1 MVYNPQF
8 ARLGDILVHEGYIT
22 EEQLKDALLKQG
34 NFGLK
39 LGETLIKLGYLTE
52 NELLEALHKQLGYD
66 VVQDKE
72 LMDLDINIVSS
83 IPEPY
88 AKENKVLALR
98 EEGDGV
104 VVAMTDPE
112 NLIVSDSLEKIL
124 GKNIKPVLIGN
135 SSLQDAIEKYYKSIR
150 TTTEVEDAVGGFEF
164 VAVDEDENE
173 ITIAAATEDVN
184 APVVKM
190 INLIINEAIKAGATD
205 IHIEPLTKISRI
217 RYRVDGALREV
228 MTPPIGMHPSL
239 ISLVKVMSKLNIA
252 ERRLPQDG
260 HISLKTA
267 MKSVD
272 VRVSITPTVLGE
284 KVVMRLLDKGEFGFK
299 LTTLGFEEDDMEIF
313 KKIIRR
319 PYGIIIV
326 SGPTGSGK
334 STTLHAALKEI
345 ENIESNIITVED
357 PVEYRLEGVTQI
369 ETKEQIGLTFGS
381 ALRSVLRQDPDIVLI
396 GEIRDEETA
405 DIAIKFSLTGHL
417 VFTTLHAND
426 APATITRMID
436 IGIKP
441 YLVGSSLSLV
451 MAQRL
456 VRKICKYCIKDYIP
470 TEQEIQDAG
479 LTPEEASKINF
490 KIGAGCVHCDNTGY
504 SGREGIF
511 ELLTINPEIR
521 RIIYEGGNQDLI
533 REAALRNGM
542 RTLHDAAITKMKKG
556 ITTIKEVIK
565 MTVVE

>member
-8 ARLGDILVHEGYIT
+8 ARLGDILVHEGYVT
-22 EEQLKDALLKQG
+22 EEQVKDALLKQG

-228 MTPPIGMHPSL
+228 MTPPIGMHASL

-426 APATITRMID
+426 APSTITRMID

-456 VRKICKYCIKDYIP
+456 VRKICKYCVKDYIP
-470 TEQEIQDAG
+470 TEQELQDIG

-521 RIIYEGGNQDLI
+521 KIIYEGGNQDLI
-533 REAALRNGM
+533 RDAALKNNM
-542 RTLHDAAITKMKKG
+542 RSLHDAAIIKMKNG

>member
-8 ARLGDILVHEGYIT
+8 ARLGEILVHEAYVT
-22 EEQLKDALLKQG
+22 EDQVKEALVKQS

-39 LGETLIKLGYLTE
+39 LGQTLIKLGYLTE
-52 NELLEALHKQLGYD
+52 NELITALHQQLGYD
-66 VVQDKE
+66 VVQDRE
-72 LMDLDINIVSS
+72 LMDLDIDIVSL

-88 AKENKVLALR
+88 AVENRVLALR

-104 VVAMTDPE
+104 VVAMADPE
-112 NLIVSDSLEKIL
+112 NLNVLDSLKKLI
-124 GKNIKPVLIGN
+124 GKNIKPVLIADSN
-135 SSLQDAIEKYYKSIR
+135 LHDAIEKYYKSIR

-173 ITIAAATEDVN
+173 ITIGAATEDVD
-184 APVVKM
+184 APVVKL

-205 IHIEPLTKISRI
+205 IHIEPLLKVSRI
-217 RYRVDGALREV
+217 RFRVDGALREV
-228 MTPPIGMHPSL
+228 MTPPIGMHASL

-260 HISLKTA
+260 HIALKTSL
-267 MKSVD
+267 KSVD

-299 LTTLGFEEDDMEIF
+299 LTTLGFESEDMDIF
-313 KKIIRR
+313 RKVIRR

-334 STTLHAALKEI
+334 STSLHAALKEI
-345 ENIESNIITVED
+345 QDIESNIITVED

-456 VRKICKYCIKDYIP
+456 VRKICKYCVKDYIP
-470 TEQEIQDAG
+470 TEQEIMDAG

-521 RIIYEGGNQDLI
+521 SIIYEGGNQDLI
-533 REAALRNGM
+533 RQAAIDNGM
-542 RTLHDAAITKMKKG
+542 RTLHDAALTKMKNG
-556 ITTIKEVIK
+556 ITTIREVIK
-565 MTVVE
+565 MTVIE

>member
-8 ARLGDILVHEGYIT
+8 ARLGEILVHEAYVT
-22 EEQLKDALLKQG
+22 EDQVKEALVKQS

-39 LGETLIKLGYLTE
+39 LGQTLIKLGYLTE
-52 NELLEALHKQLGYD
+52 NELITALHQQLGYD
-66 VVQDKE
+66 VVQDRE
-72 LMDLDINIVSS
+72 LMDLDIDIVSL

-88 AKENKVLALR
+88 AVENRVLALR

-104 VVAMTDPE
+104 VVAMADPE
-112 NLIVSDSLEKIL
+112 NLNVLDSLKKLI
-124 GKNIKPVLIGN
+124 GKNIKPVLIADSN
-135 SSLQDAIEKYYKSIR
+135 LHDAIEKYYKSIR

-173 ITIAAATEDVN
+173 ITIGADTEDVD
-184 APVVKM
+184 APVVKL

-205 IHIEPLTKISRI
+205 IHIEPLLKVSRI
-217 RYRVDGALREV
+217 RFRVDGALREV
-228 MTPPIGMHPSL
+228 MTPPIGMHASL

-260 HISLKTA
+260 HIALKTSL
-267 MKSVD
+267 KSVD

-299 LTTLGFEEDDMEIF
+299 LTTLGFESEDMDIF
-313 KKIIRR
+313 RKVIRR

-334 STTLHAALKEI
+334 STSLHAALKEI
-345 ENIESNIITVED
+345 QDIESNIITVED

-456 VRKICKYCIKDYIP
+456 VRKICKYCVKDYIP
-470 TEQEIQDAG
+470 TEQEIMDAG

-521 RIIYEGGNQDLI
+521 SIIYEGGNQDLI
-533 REAALRNGM
+533 RQAAIDNGM
-542 RTLHDAAITKMKKG
+542 RTLHDAALTKMKNG
-556 ITTIKEVIK
+556 ITTIREVIK
-565 MTVVE
+565 MTVIE

>member
-8 ARLGDILVHEGYIT
+8 ARLGDILVHEGYVT
-22 EEQLKDALLKQG
+22 EEQVKDALLKQG

-228 MTPPIGMHPSL
+228 MTPPIGMHASL

-299 LTTLGFEEDDMEIF
+299 LTTLGFEEDDMDIF

-345 ENIESNIITVED
+345 QNIESNIITVED

-426 APATITRMID
+426 APSTITRMID

-456 VRKICKYCIKDYIP
+456 VRKICKYCVKDYIP
-470 TEQEIQDAG
+470 TEQELQDIG

-521 RIIYEGGNQDLI
+521 KIIYEGGNQDLI
-533 REAALRNGM
+533 RDAALKNNM
-542 RTLHDAAITKMKKG
+542 RSLHDAAIIKMKNG